1 MMNTMMNT
9 IMTLIVTYV
18 TVTAMLMGAVVG
30 CRHLAKRDLVQYKY
44 RLAKAGR
51 KVQRA
56 VARLRIPH

>member
-1 MMNTMMNT
+1 MNTMMT
-9 IMTLIVTYV
+9 VVMTLIVTYI
-18 TVTAMLMGAVVG
+18 TVATLLMGAVIG